1 VNSLSVSV
9 ERKEFDGH
17 PYTVVVLVGQLADVI
32 ARRRMRRALES
43 SARQG
48 PHHLVLDLT
57 GLELVDPAALHEL
70 VKASHT
76 VRGLGGEIAMVGPRP
91 EVAEIIQRAGADQ
104 LIPLYGSAEE
114 AVTA

>member
-1 VNSLSVSV
+1 MSPLSVSV
-9 ERKEFDGH
+9 ERKEFKGH
-17 PYTVVVLVGQLADVI
+17 RYTVVVLAGQLADVI
-32 ARRRMRRALES
+32 SRRRMRWALES

-48 PHHLVLDLT
+48 PRHLVLDLA
-57 GLELVDPAALHEL
+57 GLESVDPTALYEL

-91 EVAEIIQRAGADQ
+91 EVAEVIRLAGADE